1 MAQQSAPVAQAH
13 VKSER
18 LGSEELRLAVQ
29 KICQGLADLQ
39 LVRDAIVPTHG
50 HTSLLPGGAEEGLVL
65 DLSATDD
72 DEDLISRL
80 RRGASKCNNTTEL
93 DLSGCCP
100 SGPDKRKHARASPP
114 V

>member
-1 MAQQSAPVAQAH
+1 MAKQSTPVAQAH
-13 VKSER
+13 VTSQG
-18 LGSEELRLAVQ
+18 LGSEELCLAVQ

-39 LVRDAIVPTHG
+39 LVRDAIVPAHG
-50 HTSLLPGGAEEGLVL
+50 RASLNPGGTEEGLVL

-100 SGPDKRKHARASPP
+100 SGPDKRKHSRASPP